1 MAATRC
7 HYVRCVNPRAA
18 AASALQTTPPP
29 PLPPGPLPQLWRRLA
44 GSPSLVALAAMVA
57 LPLGLLMPMLML
69 WNLALTGL
77 LLWQTHRAPLAADKA

>member
-1 MAATRC
+1 MLFR
-7 HYVRCVNPRAA
+7 
-18 AASALQTTPPP
+18 S
-29 PLPPGPLPQLWRRLA
+29 
-44 GSPSLVALAAMVA
+44 VALAAMVA